1 MEIKNPDITVLMPVY
16 NDERFVR
23 FSIESILNQ
32 TFQDF
37 EFIIINDAS
46 NDNTLKILND
56 YKNQDSRIIIASN
69 DINLRV
75 PKSLN
80 KGLSFAKGKYIAR
93 IDSDDISVE
102 ERLEKQFLFLE
113 NNKEFGLVGSYTEV
127 IDENGDNIDFWHE
140 YSEPEYIFYT
150 LSFWNCLVTSTVM
163 FDKKLAID
171 LGGFDPAFDRTED
184 YELWYKISRAKK
196 IYIIPEYL
204 SKYRKNKS
212 GVTAKYSQEQL
223 INAEDVAVTK
233 TKISKELLQYLKSV
247 KRPES
252 FKEKVN
258 LINQLYRINKKIKIK
273 GLSVSLNKK
282 RLSEIANQRL
292 WNFIK
297 RDFINFKLKNFFKRL
312 IKKPND

>member
-32 TFQDF
+32 TFQNF

-46 NDNTLKILND
+46 NDNTLEILND

-80 KGLSFAKGKYIAR
+80 KGLSLAKGRYIAR

-163 FDKKLAID
+163 FEKELAIR
-171 LGGFDPAFDRTED
+171 LGGFNPDFDRTED
-184 YELWYKISRAKK
+184 YELWYKVSRVKK
-196 IYIIPEYL
+196 IHVIPEYL

-223 INAEDVAVTK
+223 INAENVAITK
-233 TKISKELLQYLKSV
+233 TKISRELLQYLKSIN
-247 KRPES
+247 KPNS
-252 FKEKVN
+252 FGKKIN
-258 LINQLYRINKKIKIK
+258 LIIQLYKTNKNILKE
-273 GLSVSLNKK
+273 GLKLNLDKK
-282 RLSEIANQRL
+282 RLKEIANQRI

-297 RDFINFKLKNFFKRL
+297 RDFINFKVKTFLKKMLNRS
-312 IKKPND
+312 DG